1 MACSFASRSLTA
13 QAAFQLGHRSPRS
26 NLSYAVQM
34 GARKE
39 DRRFSLPARRVQRR
53 PTGDVA
59 LRDRRWLSI
68 FARAVLPG
76 RQVRA
81 AFCQGANH
89 CQLSSAQATASMP
102 FCADA
107 SRSSARF
114 QPAQLQQCSE
124 DCLTRHW
131 LVSSMLA

>member
-1 MACSFASRSLTA
+1 MHCAIRTQGCKAQGMACSFASRSLTA
-13 QAAFQLGHRSPRS
+13 QAAFLLGHRSP
-26 NLSYAVQM
+26 LGICSYAVQM

-76 RQVRA
+76 RQVHA
-81 AFCQGANH
+81 AICQGVIH
-89 CQLSSAQATASMP
+89 CQLSHARATTSMP
-102 FCADA
+102 IHA
-107 SRSSARF
+107 STSA
-114 QPAQLQQCSE
+114 
-124 DCLTRHW
+124 
-131 LVSSMLA
+131 